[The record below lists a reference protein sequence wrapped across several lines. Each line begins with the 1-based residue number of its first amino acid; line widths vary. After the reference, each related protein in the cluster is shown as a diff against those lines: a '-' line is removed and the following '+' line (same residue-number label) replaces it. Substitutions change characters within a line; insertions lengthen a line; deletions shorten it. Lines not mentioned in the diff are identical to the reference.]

1 VCWLLLVEEENLM
14 SNMFIPN
21 LIRSILVLAFVF
33 LSTSLLSAQ
42 SLTTNEISFRSQYPS
57 GARGDMRAISV
68 AQTLVGNY
76 GFLSAERSGVLV
88 VDISDPWSPKM
99 CTTINTPGRA
109 YNCSVSA
116 PYLFI
121 ADGAHG
127 LQISCITNIAFPVMV
142 GEYPARVFTSDVT
155 VRGDCLLGG
164 HLFRPCGIG
173 CKRCE

>member
-1 VCWLLLVEEENLM
+1 M